1 MVAVILSLVISFLIG
16 GTIWLTAG
24 SRLRLSED
32 KDVNE
37 VLNLIAYIGM
47 ALLPVF
53 FGVFFL
59 LDRN

>member
-1 MVAVILSLVISFLIG
+1 MVAVILTLVVSFMIG
-16 GTIWLTAG
+16 GIVWLTAG
-24 SRLRLSED
+24 SRLPLNQD
-32 KDVNE
+32 KDLNE
-37 VLNLIAYIGM
+37 VLNLIAYVGM